1 VAQVALD
8 INGRRYEV
16 ACDDGQE
23 DRLSRV
29 GHFVD
34 QRVRALARA
43 VGPVSETRLLLM
55 ASLML
60 ADEML
65 DVAEGQP
72 PPDGLGQT
80 GPAATAPAAD
90 PGAEEA
96 AATALENLA
105 ARLERIAVRLD
116 PS

>member
-1 VAQVALD
+1 
-8 INGRRYEV
+8 
-16 ACDDGQE
+16 
-23 DRLSRV
+23 
-29 GHFVD
+29 
-34 QRVRALARA
+34 
-43 VGPVSETRLLLM
+43 
-55 ASLML
+55 
-60 ADEML
+60 ML